1 MGAVL
6 DILLR
11 SVVVLA
17 GVGGGVQPPSRRW
30 RISRVQDSGR
40 ACEDSDADAP
50 DLRLKQPKL
59 LLLHRMLGRTQGDHL
74 IPSVEPW

>member
-17 GVGGGVQPPSRRW
+17 GVGGGVRPPSRRW

-40 ACEDSDADAP
+40 GCEDCEDCDVDVADV
-50 DLRLKQPKL
+50 RWKQPKSL
-59 LLLHRMLGRTQGDHL
+59 QVHRMLTQED
-74 IPSVEPW
+74 